1 MATSI
6 AHERVRER
14 IVRLCRGAAQAREL
28 RAAVLD
34 QLRHV
39 IEFDSYVFAL
49 TDPRTCVGCDPLAD
63 VPLLD
68 ELPRL
73 IKLKY
78 VTAVNRWTRLGEP
91 PVALLY
97 EGTGG
102 RREQSLLWRDM
113 LGPAGIVDVA
123 SMVFRDR
130 FGCWGFLDLW
140 RATPATPFTSADAD
154 FLTTVAPPVTE
165 ALRHCQAA
173 TFTARP
179 ADTEPRTPLV
189 LLLSP
194 ELTIRAQTRQT
205 HDYLRRLLPTPAER
219 SPVPAAA
226 YNVAAQLVALEEGVD
241 DHPPAAGVHLAQ
253 GVWVTLRA
261 ARIGDSGA
269 ERSGDVTVTIEYATP
284 AERLDIFSRAFALS
298 AREGEL
304 LQVLAH
310 GADTRQAAAQ
320 LHLSQHTVQDHLK
333 SIFLKTGTRSR
344 RELFARVLG

>member
-1 MATSI
+1 MAASL
-6 AHERVRER
+6 AHERIRER
-14 IVRLCRGAAQAREL
+14 IVRLCRGATQARQL
-28 RAAVLD
+28 RAEVLD

-39 IEFDSYVFAL
+39 IEFDFYVFTL

-78 VTAVNRWTRLGEP
+78 VTAVNRWTSLSEP
-91 PVALLY
+91 PVALLW
-97 EGTGG
+97 EGTDG
-102 RREQSLLWRDM
+102 RREQSPLWRDM
-113 LGPAGIVDVA
+113 LELAGIVDVA
-123 SMVFRDR
+123 SVVFRDR

-140 RATPATPFTSADAD
+140 RAAPATPFTDADAG
-154 FLTTVAPPVTE
+154 FLTAVAPPVTE
-165 ALRHCQAA
+165 ALRRCQAA
-173 TFTARP
+173 TFTAP
-179 ADTEPRTPLV
+179 PGDTGPHTPLV

-205 HDYLRRLLPTPAER
+205 HDYLRQLLPTPAER

-241 DHPPAAGVHLAQ
+241 EHPSAASVHLAH

-261 ARIGDSGA
+261 ARIGD
-269 ERSGDVTVTIEYATP
+269 GDITVTIEHATP
-284 AERLDIFSRAFALS
+284 AERLDVFSRACALS

-304 LQVLAH
+304 LTVLAH
-310 GADTRQAAAQ
+310 GADTRQAASR
-320 LHLSQHTVQDHLK
+320 LNLSPHTVQDHLK